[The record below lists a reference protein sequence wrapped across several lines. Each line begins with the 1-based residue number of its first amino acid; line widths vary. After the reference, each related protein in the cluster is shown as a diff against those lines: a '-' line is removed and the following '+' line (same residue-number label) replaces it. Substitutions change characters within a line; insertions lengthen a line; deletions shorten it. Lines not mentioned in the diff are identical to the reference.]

1 MIRKAMELPIH
12 RQPTTEA
19 HRLPAN
25 VPIRVTVAF
34 DQLTD
39 AERDKVLE
47 ALGRIERAG
56 LEGSGVDLTR
66 LGGPTALY
74 ALRVTPTIIVI
85 VRAEP
90 GQAVEVRDI
99 VQPATLENFAH
110 AG

>member
-1 MIRKAMELPIH
+1 MELPIN
-12 RQPTTEA
+12 RQPTTGD
-19 HRLPAN
+19 HRLHAD
-25 VPIRVTVAF
+25 VPTRVTVAF

-47 ALGRIERAG
+47 ALRQVEREG
-56 LEGSGVDLTR
+56 LTGSGLDIMR

-74 ALRVTPTIIVI
+74 ALRVAPTIIVI
-85 VRAEP
+85 LRAEP
-90 GQAVEVRDI
+90 GHAVEVRDI